1 MLHIKG
7 DYVCCSHMEYC
18 HFIYY
23 FKAWNTAVR
32 KQCTHAHKPEERFK
46 CLLLTYTLGF
56 HHLGCQRLMRHH
68 LIGQNDP
75 GWNYGCHQ
83 NRRLP
88 YSPLSMCDVEE
99 IKLVWVDDSTKK
111 RLIGWRGNSHT
122 PRQTERENACV
133 IWLTWKREFLRVAVE
148 PKEIC
153 QKIEPKG
160 FQSKQFLKW
169 SKCFLHQ
176 TPQNH
181 RLTLPG
187 RAFLPVQCSA
197 CYTCNV
203 AVLFSL
209 KFHFWKV
216 LLL

>member
-32 KQCTHAHKPEERFK
+32 KQCTHAHRPEQRFK

-122 PRQTERENACV
+122 PRQTERKCLCYLTYMEMGILEGCCWTKRNMSKNWLKKVFRANNFWNEVNASC
-133 IWLTWKREFLRVAVE
+133 TKHH
-148 PKEIC
+148 KTT
-153 QKIEPKG
+153 G
-160 FQSKQFLKW
+160 
-169 SKCFLHQ
+169 
-176 TPQNH
+176 
-181 RLTLPG
+181 
-187 RAFLPVQCSA
+187 
-197 CYTCNV
+197 
-203 AVLFSL
+203 
-209 KFHFWKV
+209 
-216 LLL
+216 